1 MMELYIVTRSDWDK
15 HYMEMWC
22 SNTVASTILGAI
34 ELFEAGGKTFGKE
47 FAVKNLMDI
56 TDSISFSGI

>member
-1 MMELYIVTRSDWDK
+1 
-15 HYMEMWC
+15 MWC
-22 SNTVASTILGAI
+22 STTVSDTILGAI
-34 ELFEAGGKTFGKE
+34 ELFESDGKTFNKE